1 MDIKKGAKTS
11 KNKADKKYWLF
22 IISQNPSISEEYGI
36 TLWEYC
42 IENNVGAMQYQE
54 GVQSKYTRNINLIK
68 EINEGDGVVA
78 YLNESRIG
86 GFGVVTKEFY
96 ENTDVNNGFD
106 GTYGQRIDVS
116 WEVTSFEG
124 VEIIEIK
131 NHLEKFPK
139 NLYLATIHNIPK
151 KDYNFFEALLE
162 NRILKPNKSEDESN
176 SNINNLL
183 HNKKQII
190 FYGPPGTGKTYTAR
204 EFAVIFIERSGQN
217 I

>member
-1 MDIKKGAKTS
+1 MNRRNDVKTLENKQE
-11 KNKADKKYWLF
+11 KNYWLF

-42 IENNVGAMQYQE
+42 IENNVAAMQYQE

-68 EINEGDGVVA
+68 EINAGDGVVA
-78 YLNESRIG
+78 YLNKSRIG

-106 GTYGQRIDVS
+106 GMYGQRIDVN

-204 EFAVIFIERSGQN
+204 EFAVTFIERSGQN